1 MCRHR
6 RAVQNSDCLA
16 AVQVY
21 STLLDGDTAVNSGC
35 ACCIVIQTCRALL
48 SHIQAEVAH
57 GSSTCVPLV
66 RQSISEIYIML
77 IDLHEYHLRQA
88 NIAERQDTAKEDDP
102 QLPKFVTC
110 RCALVIVVDLHSHKP
125 CLLAVWFQ
133 ESVFRLCPSRTACPG
148 MPYPLCSTTLRPNS
162 TYVYYRSTIPADLVA
177 WRAVVVYGS
186 LYRTDIWTRIEICAD
201 LPHENTDRARS
212 STATY

>member
-1 MCRHR
+1 M
-6 RAVQNSDCLA
+6 
-16 AVQVY
+16 Y
-21 STLLDGDTAVNSGC
+21 TTLLDGDTTVNNGC
-35 ACCIVIQTCRALL
+35 ACCIVIQACRALL
-48 SHIQAEVAH
+48 SYIQADVAH
-57 GSSTCVPLV
+57 GSSTCVPLA
-66 RQSISEIYIML
+66 RQSITEISIIL
-77 IDLHEYHLRQA
+77 IDLHEYRSRQA
-88 NIAERQDTAKEDDP
+88 NSAERQETAKEDEP

-110 RCALVIVVDLHSHKP
+110 RCVLVLVVDQHSHKL

-148 MPYPLCSTTLRPNS
+148 MPYPLCSTTLRPDN
-162 TYVYYRSTIPADLVA
+162 TYVYYRSTVPADLVA

-186 LYRTDIWTRIEICAD
+186 LYRTDIWTQPGARIEICAD